1 MHPAGTPTI
10 LEVLVASASDAQAVA
25 VYCVLIGFLHVSLSS
40 FLTGPEFDQRSKRI
54 QVAQSAVNLGLT
66 GTLALLYASVLI
78 TESTSYSLLGDEG
91 AASRVFGK
99 FTDEAVLAMHLNF
112 AMVLYECFLYA
123 LLGKS
128 LDLWAHHVLG
138 IILLTL
144 TLRSGQ
150 CGIYLAWA
158 GISEGTSVNLSL
170 RNLLL
175 ESGMKKS
182 RIYVVNG
189 LLLWLSFLVLR
200 VLNLA
205 VLSWRIM
212 RDVFV
217 VLPAAR
223 LEAEADPVL
232 RYMDLFASVFIWA
245 LSTWWFYKIT
255 LGVIDGLRGGK
266 KLKLED
272 DK

>member
-1 MHPAGTPTI
+1 MYFASKLLPDAICCVGQ
-10 LEVLVASASDAQAVA
+10 LSASHDSATHLGRKVVWQNWERAD
-25 VYCVLIGFLHVSLSS
+25 
-40 FLTGPEFDQRSKRI
+40 EQRR
-54 QVAQSAVNLGLT
+54 
-66 GTLALLYASVLI
+66 
-78 TESTSYSLLGDEG
+78 EGDEG

-272 DK
+272 EEARS

>member
-1 MHPAGTPTI
+1 M
-10 LEVLVASASDAQAVA
+10 
-25 VYCVLIGFLHVSLSS
+25 
-40 FLTGPEFDQRSKRI
+40 
-54 QVAQSAVNLGLT
+54 
-66 GTLALLYASVLI
+66 
-78 TESTSYSLLGDEG
+78 
-91 AASRVFGK
+91 
-99 FTDEAVLAMHLNF
+99 
-112 AMVLYECFLYA
+112 
-123 LLGKS
+123 
-128 LDLWAHHVLG
+128 
-138 IILLTL
+138 
-144 TLRSGQ
+144 
-150 CGIYLAWA
+150 
-158 GISEGTSVNLSL
+158 
-170 RNLLL
+170 
-175 ESGMKKS
+175 
-182 RIYVVNG
+182 
-189 LLLWLSFLVLR
+189 LR

-255 LGVIDGLRGGK
+255 LALIDGLRGGK

>member
-1 MHPAGTPTI
+1 
-10 LEVLVASASDAQAVA
+10 
-25 VYCVLIGFLHVSLSS
+25 
-40 FLTGPEFDQRSKRI
+40 
-54 QVAQSAVNLGLT
+54 
-66 GTLALLYASVLI
+66 
-78 TESTSYSLLGDEG
+78 
-91 AASRVFGK
+91 
-99 FTDEAVLAMHLNF
+99 
-112 AMVLYECFLYA
+112 
-123 LLGKS
+123 
-128 LDLWAHHVLG
+128 
-138 IILLTL
+138 
-144 TLRSGQ
+144 
-150 CGIYLAWA
+150 
-158 GISEGTSVNLSL
+158 
-170 RNLLL
+170 
-175 ESGMKKS
+175 MKKS

-255 LGVIDGLRGGK
+255 LGVMDGLRKGK
-266 KLKLED
+266 KLKLD
-272 DK
+272 DEE